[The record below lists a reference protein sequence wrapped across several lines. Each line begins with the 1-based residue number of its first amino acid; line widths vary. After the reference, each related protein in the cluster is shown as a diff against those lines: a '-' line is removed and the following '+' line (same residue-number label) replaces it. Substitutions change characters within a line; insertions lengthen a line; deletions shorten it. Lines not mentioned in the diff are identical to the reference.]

1 VTREL
6 RSFTLH
12 VELDVDGVLAVVG
25 PSGAGKST
33 LLRLIAG
40 LDAPS
45 RGRIECDGDLW
56 FGDGRDLPPERRR
69 CGFVFQDYALFPHM
83 TVRQNVAYGADGTD
97 IDPLLD
103 RVGIRHLAAAR
114 PPRLSGGE
122 RQRVALA
129 RAVATRPRLLLLDE
143 PLAAVDVELKERIV
157 PYLLRVR
164 DEKRIP
170 FVYVTHNAGEAAVL
184 AKEVMLLRA
193 GRVESI
199 GRSEEV
205 LKAGAVS
212 EVDPQA
218 TFENVFDGVV
228 EERAASAATLRLA
241 GGVVITVPADSAPP
255 PGERAVFG
263 VLPED
268 VLVSSEALDRAT
280 ISARNVLSG
289 EVQAL
294 EPLGGETLV
303 RIGVDGSEWRAKLTA
318 AAVSDLGLRAG
329 KRVWIAVKTHAF
341 RRLR

>member
-103 RVGIRHLAAAR
+103 RVGIGHLAAAR

-129 RAVATRPRLLLLDE
+129 RALALQPQALLLDE
-143 PLAAVDVELKERIV
+143 PLSALDPATRGAVAAEL
-157 PYLLRVR
+157 
-164 DEKRIP
+164 
-170 FVYVTHNAGEAAVL
+170 AAVL
-184 AKEVMLLRA
+184 RDAAVPAIVVTHAYDEAVSLA
-193 GRVESI
+193 GRVAVIER
-199 GRSEEV
+199 GRVVQEGTPRELLEAPLSSFVAEFAGTNYLPGMASGGLVHLDRGGSVRIAGDAAGRVAGRRLGPEPHRRGDRAGGADGKPGARHHRRHRRRDHARV
-205 LKAGAVS
+205 GGAAGA
-212 EVDPQA
+212 A
-218 TFENVFDGVV
+218 
-228 EERAASAATLRLA
+228 A
-241 GGVVITVPADSAPP
+241 GGAGD
-255 PGERAVFG
+255 R
-263 VLPED
+263 
-268 VLVSSEALDRAT
+268 LVEGHQHQDPRH
-280 ISARNVLSG
+280 
-289 EVQAL
+289 
-294 EPLGGETLV
+294 
-303 RIGVDGSEWRAKLTA
+303 RIGSRGCGS
-318 AAVSDLGLRAG
+318 
-329 KRVWIAVKTHAF
+329 
-341 RRLR
+341 